1 MTNMPSDEEII
12 ADIERRRAEGTDL
25 DDLLP
30 VKATTPPNPRI
41 VFSIR
46 LGYEEL
52 KAITKAAESK
62 GIPIGDFIRRA
73 ALQAAHD
80 SPESATDDIDALR
93 QEMRDG
99 FSAVLS
105 RLEQST

>member
-30 VKATTPPNPRI
+30 VKATTPANPRM
-41 VFSIR
+41 VFAVR

-52 KAITKAAESK
+52 KAITEAAQARRL
-62 GIPIGDFIRRA
+62 PIGDFIRKA

-80 SPESATDDIDALR
+80 SPESTPDDLEALR
-93 QEMRDG
+93 TEMRDG

-105 RLEQST
+105 RLGRSA